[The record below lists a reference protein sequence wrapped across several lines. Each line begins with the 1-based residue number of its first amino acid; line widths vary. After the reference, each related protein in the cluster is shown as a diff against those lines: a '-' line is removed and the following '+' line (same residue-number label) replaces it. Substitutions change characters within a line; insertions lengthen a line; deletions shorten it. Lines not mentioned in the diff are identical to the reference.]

1 MKYQVL
7 TTRRFDKAFSK
18 LDRQTQIMIKAWI
31 EKNLINCDNPRAY
44 GKPLTANRTG
54 YWRYRI
60 GNYRII
66 AEIQEDK
73 VLIVLIEIGHRREIY
88 NR

>member
-1 MKYQVL
+1 MKYQLL

-18 LDRQTQIMIKAWI
+18 LDRPTQVMIKAWI
-31 EKNLINCDNPRAY
+31 EKNLLGCDNPRVH
-44 GKPLTANRTG
+44 GKPLAANKTG

-66 AEIQEDK
+66 ADIQDDK